1 MPVPG
6 KEPLRRPRYQPND
19 PVGDKYVLVRPLG
32 GGGMGNVWIARDRVL
47 DVHVAVKL
55 MALEGGDVEVHAR
68 RMLEEARTA
77 ARIGHAAIVRTLDF
91 GVTRLGDPYL
101 VMELLH
107 GEDLADLLARE
118 RRLPA
123 LAAVSTL
130 LPIAHGLATAHEGGI
145 IHRDVKPENI
155 FLATTDLGTQ
165 PKLLDFGI
173 ARFTDRMQRLT
184 LEGVVLGTPDYLS
197 PEQARGEKVTP
208 AADLWSFCVVLYELV
223 SGECPF
229 QGQGYY
235 ELLRTIVEEEPAP
248 LSAHGVNEPELWRI
262 LARGLAKRPSDRQS
276 SLRELGQALAE
287 WALARGLQEDLT
299 GTSLRRTWLRDAD
312 GSVPDPAGFSADLAA
327 PPRPAAAPG
336 TAAPGAPSERSA
348 RSFPDGAF
356 AGEELPTD
364 AELAAIAAVS
374 ELGDPDDLFA
384 RSSRRRQAAVLVAL
398 VGLVAVGVL
407 LLLAAAGMLGP
418 GGSP

>member
-1 MPVPG
+1 MPAPG
-6 KEPLRRPRYQPND
+6 QEPLRRPRYQPND
-19 PVGDKYVLVRPLG
+19 PVGDKYVLLRPLG
-32 GGGMGNVWIARDRVL
+32 GGGMGTVWIARDRVL

-55 MALEGGDVEVHAR
+55 LALEGGDVEVHAR

-91 GVTRLGDPYL
+91 GVSQRGDPYL

-130 LPIAHGLATAHEGGI
+130 LPIAHGLAMAHESGI

-173 ARFTDRMQRLT
+173 ARFTDRLQRLT

-223 SGECPF
+223 AGECPF
-229 QGQGYY
+229 RGQGYY
-235 ELLRTIVEEEPAP
+235 ELLRAIVEEEPAP

-262 LARGLAKRPSDRQS
+262 LARGLAKRPSDRYRT
-276 SLRELGQALAE
+276 LRELGQGIAE
-287 WALARGLQEDLT
+287 WAVARGLQEDVT
-299 GTSLRRTWLRDAD
+299 GTSLRRTWLRDGD
-312 GSVPDPAGFSADLAA
+312 GSVPDPAGAGPGGVPRSAPTLEDAT
-327 PPRPAAAPG
+327 PG
-336 TAAPGAPSERSA
+336 VSSARSA
-348 RSFPDGAF
+348 RAFPDGSF
-356 AGEELPTD
+356 AGEEAPTD

-384 RSSRRRQAAVLVAL
+384 RSSRRRQAAVPVAL
-398 VGLVAVGVL
+398 VGLVVLGVL
-407 LLLAAAGMLGP
+407 FLLTSAGFFELGV
-418 GGSP
+418 SP